1 MLNKTFQS
9 YPVERAGEGPAL
21 FTSLINGARIWL
33 SQKLSWTPSEPMQ
46 LLKMSV
52 DFWDSIDYDG
62 LRWTYDSFR
71 RSHLIVSKIKGFSRL
86 VKLKFESNRFFDE
99 RE

>member
-1 MLNKTFQS
+1 MLNRTFQS
-9 YPVERAGEGPAL
+9 KPVERAGPSPAL
-21 FTSLINGARIWL
+21 FTSLINRVRIRL

-62 LRWTYDSFR
+62 LRWTCDSFR
-71 RSHLIVSKIKGFSRL
+71 RSHLKVNRIKGLRDL
-86 VKLKFESNRFFDE
+86 VKLEIQSNRFFDE